1 MNLENT
7 AILVTRKVRNQVV
20 LYFPP
25 EVATALADY
34 LDARREIA
42 ALPGHEDALFLSLQK
57 RRITQ
62 RAVQNLVKK
71 YAAVAAPLK
80 PKISPHKLRST
91 FATNLYQ
98 ETGDIYLVADVLG
111 HSSVDTTRRHYAE
124 MTDSRRRMAAER
136 VVLPTL
142 EEVTGHQPPE
152 QDENQDTEKGET

>member
-1 MNLENT
+1 MT
-7 AILVTRKVRNQVV
+7 GQCCD
-20 LYFPP
+20 FP
-25 EVATALADY
+25 
-34 LDARREIA
+34 ARIQIIR
-42 ALPGHEDALFLSLQK
+42 
-57 RRITQ
+57 
-62 RAVQNLVKK
+62 
-71 YAAVAAPLK
+71 
-80 PKISPHKLRST
+80 PHKLRST

-124 MTDSRRRMAAER
+124 MTDRRRRMAAER